1 MAVSERV
8 IDVLEVKGSLGIAEA
23 SKGSIL
29 CDIKGEAV
37 ALHAVELL
45 HGLTSF
51 VVEALRADLLV
62 AAARQH

>member
-8 IDVLEVKGSLGIAEA
+8 IDVLEVKGTLGIAEA

-29 CDIKGEAV
+29 CDVEGEAV
-37 ALHAVELL
+37 ALNTVELF
-45 HGLTSF
+45 HGLTGF